1 MRFKCELENR
11 MHEFV
16 EMWMKQMLECI
27 LMQKVL
33 IPWRSILQD
42 FESWKL
48 HLNWM
53 KLTQKKLNFR
63 LLNAVSFFQKTSKG
77 IGGWVSQKVAYNR
90 YVLQISIKLKLI
102 NFSLLPFSGKLSSI
116 QIPFQIWRRLS
127 TLRPTPMS
135 TYCTVLCTYATIIL
149 WNISAACTE
158 YLHMQEG
165 IPLQKTIFLER

>member
-1 MRFKCELENR
+1 MNETNFR
-11 MHEFV
+11 MHSDETV
-16 EMWMKQMLECI
+16 VISWTSLLK
-27 LMQKVL
+27 
-33 IPWRSILQD
+33 D

-48 HLNWM
+48 HLNRK
-53 KLTQKKLNFR
+53 KLAQKKLNFR
-63 LLNAVSFFQKTSKG
+63 LLNAVCIFQNTSKG
-77 IGGWVSQKVAYNR
+77 SGGWGIQKFAYNP

-102 NFSLLPFSGKLSSI
+102 NFLLLPFSWKLSST

-135 TYCTVLCTYATIIL
+135 TYCTVLCTYATISL